1 MLTPSSRSFM
11 YCQNNIEGSG
21 PLGILGL
28 FLPDP
33 RFHRECRVAHAF
45 VDRLIEKASTAD
57 QSKTDLKRLTF
68 LQQLSAETSDKVRIR
83 SELLNL
89 LLAGRDTTAALL
101 SNVFFILARRLDIQ
115 KRLRTEITDVIGN
128 ELPSYEKLKNMKYLR
143 AILNEA
149 LRLYPVVPE
158 ESRQA
163 AADTVLPLG
172 GGKDEASPVLVKK
185 GQLVAW
191 SPYTLHRRQEIYG
204 EDAAEFKPERWMDGE
219 NGEGS
224 KGLRVGWEYVPFNGG
239 PRICIGRK

>member
-1 MLTPSSRSFM
+1 M

-33 RFHRECRVAHAF
+33 RFNKECKVVHAF
-45 VDRLIEKASTAD
+45 VDRLIERASAKH
-57 QSKTDLKRLTF
+57 QSENDMKRLTF

-89 LLAGRDTTAALL
+89 LLAGRDTTAAVL
-101 SNVFFILARRLDIQ
+101 SNVFFMLARLPNVQ
-115 KRLRTEITDVIGN
+115 KRLRKEITDVVGDR
-128 ELPSYEKLKNMKYLR
+128 LPSYEDLKNMKYLR
-143 AILNEA
+143 ATLNEA
-149 LRLYPVVPE
+149 LRLYPVVPG

-163 AADTVLPLG
+163 ISDTVLPLG
-172 GGKDEASPVLVKK
+172 GGKDEASPVMVKK
-185 GQLVAW
+185 GQVVAW
-191 SPYTLHRRQEIYG
+191 SPYTLHRREDIYG
-204 EDAAEFKPERWMDGE
+204 EDAAEFKPERWLDGE
-219 NGEGS
+219 GVEGS